1 LACRDHRRR
10 NPVPMLN
17 KLLLWACVAAVLI
30 LLAIYTTF
38 QVTPWPSALL
48 MRRSIDGIDL
58 DRIEKH
64 SPPNI
69 RAHLNEQYDANDAD
83 AFLDVFYPSKFEN
96 TNERLPTIVWVHG
109 GAWVAGDKRDI
120 ASYLKVLAA
129 RGYAVVGVN
138 YSLAPRQTYP
148 TPLRQINAALAYLT
162 RNAERLHIDPSRFVL
177 AGDSVGAQMAGQLAA
192 IITTPS
198 YAKEVGIHPSVARS
212 RLRAVI
218 LHCGI
223 YDMDK
228 MKPLQ
233 SFSRILWSNKRTM
246 VWSYLGTKDYM
257 NDPRLEQL
265 SVIRHIAPGFPP
277 IFISVGNAD
286 AGASQSYEL
295 AEAAASQGVT
305 VDSLFFPET
314 HMPPLWHE
322 YQFDLDTEAGKLSLE
337 RAVNCLTK
345 QLQR

>member
-1 LACRDHRRR
+1 M
-10 NPVPMLN
+10 MLN
-17 KLLLWACVAAVLI
+17 KLIFWAAVVAVLI

-48 MRRSIDGIDL
+48 MRRSMDGS
-58 DRIEKH
+58 DRDRMLEKR
-64 SPPNI
+64 STPNI
-69 RAHLNEQYDANDAD
+69 SAYLNEPYDAKDAD
-83 AFLDVFYPSKFEN
+83 AFLDLFYPSRFEN
-96 TNERLPTIVWVHG
+96 TNERLPTIVWIHG
-109 GAWVAGDKRDI
+109 GAWVAGDKRYI

-129 RGYAVVGVN
+129 QGYAVVGVN
-138 YSLAPRQTYP
+138 YSLAPGQTYP

-162 RNAERLHIDPSRFVL
+162 RNAERMHIDPSRFVL

-198 YAKEVGIHPSVARS
+198 YAKEVGIHPSIDRS
-212 RLRAVI
+212 QLRAVI
-218 LHCGI
+218 LQCGI

-228 MKPLQ
+228 MEPLQ

-277 IFISVGNAD
+277 FFISVGNAD
-286 AGASQSYEL
+286 LGASQSYEL
-295 AEAAASQGVT
+295 AEVAASKGVT
-305 VDSLFFPET
+305 VDSLFFPKT
-314 HMPPLWHE
+314 HTPPLWHE
-322 YQFDLDTEAGKLSLE
+322 YQFDLETEAGKLSLE
-337 RAVNCLTK
+337 RSVKFLTK
-345 QLQR
+345 QLQQ